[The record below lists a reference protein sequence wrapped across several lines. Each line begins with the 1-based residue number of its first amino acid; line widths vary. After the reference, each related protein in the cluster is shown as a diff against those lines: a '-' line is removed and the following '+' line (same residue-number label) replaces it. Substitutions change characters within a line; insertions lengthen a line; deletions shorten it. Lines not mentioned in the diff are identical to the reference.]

1 MTGQNGAIAGLPK
14 FEMPALG
21 HPEVIQVL
29 ERLLVEARAG
39 RLNGIGVVA
48 VEGSGS
54 LSAMIAGSSPLP
66 VIYTG
71 AGMLQ
76 ASAMQRMTGKPSGLV
91 VPTRG

>member
-1 MTGQNGAIAGLPK
+1 MSHQNGAAVLPGLGA
-14 FEMPALG
+14 MPALG

-29 ERLLVEARAG
+29 EKLLADARAG
-39 RLNGIGVVA
+39 RLSGIGVVA

-54 LSAMIAGSSPLP
+54 LSAIIAGAAALP

-76 ASAMQRMTGKPSGLV
+76 ASAMQRMTTKPSGLV
-91 VPTRG
+91 VPVR

>member
-1 MTGQNGAIAGLPK
+1 MNENNGAVSGLPK

-29 ERLLVEARAG
+29 ERLLADARAG

-48 VEGSGS
+48 VESSGS
-54 LSAMIAGSSPLP
+54 LSAIIAGSAALP
-66 VIYTG
+66 VLYTG

-76 ASAMQRMTGKPSGLV
+76 ASAMARMTAKPSGLV
-91 VPTRG
+91 VPHRG